1 MYSTIF
7 QDLCAPDQGRQLMPT
22 LAPRGR
28 SCSNVVDD
36 GVHEK
41 DMEKMDDEDIVH

>member
-1 MYSTIF
+1 
-7 QDLCAPDQGRQLMPT
+7 MPT

-28 SCSNVVDD
+28 SCPNVVDD

-41 DMEKMDDEDIVH
+41 DMEWIDGKDIVNKQSQELINCH